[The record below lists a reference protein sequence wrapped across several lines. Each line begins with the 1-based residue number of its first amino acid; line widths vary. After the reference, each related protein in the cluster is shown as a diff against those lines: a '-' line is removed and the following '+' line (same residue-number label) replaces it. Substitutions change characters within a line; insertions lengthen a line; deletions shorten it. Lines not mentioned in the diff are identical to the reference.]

1 MSFNKILILLLATLV
16 LFSSC
21 YAKVV
26 VFQEAPVSE
35 GVKQDARID
44 SEKKTDSTSTTLSKS
59 GEMKTG
65 LSFSANTTSSTDGNA
80 QADGVMVAVAVDSDG
95 IIRDCIIDSVQA
107 RIPFDDKGVI
117 QTDISVPVES
127 KNELGPRYGMA
138 KASGIGKEWNEQMES
153 LAGYVIGKTAD
164 EVQGIA
170 FKDGKPED
178 VDLASSVT
186 VYMGGFLSQI
196 VEAAQNAEYR
206 GANVGDKLE
215 MVSYTTLSSS
225 KNADG
230 DVAGNAQADI
240 NVMVV
245 TLDGDRI
252 TSAYTDAIQAK
263 VPFDSTGRL
272 VGSLSDDVASKN
284 DLRENYG
291 MGAYSSIG
299 ADWYKQAESYSAYIT
314 GKTVDEVLGIAVNE
328 KFAPADADLSSSVTM
343 SIGSFSNM
351 LKKVSL

>member
-1 MSFNKILILLLATLV
+1 MSLNKILVLLMAAV
-16 LFSSC
+16 FLFTSC

-26 VFQEAPVSE
+26 VFQEAPVTES
-35 GVKQDARID
+35 VKQEAKVDPGI
-44 SEKKTDSTSTTLSKS
+44 KTDSDKKPLVHS
-59 GEMKTG
+59 GELLTG

-80 QADGVMVAVAVDSDG
+80 QADGVMVAVSVDTDG

-107 RIPFDDKGVI
+107 KVPFDDKGII
-117 QTDISVPVES
+117 QADINVPVES

-138 KASGIGKEWNEQMES
+138 KASGIGKEWNEQMEALS
-153 LAGYVIGKTAD
+153 RYVVGKTAA
-164 EVQGIA
+164 EVQGIS

-196 VEAAQNAEYR
+196 VEAVENAQYR
-206 GANVGDKLE
+206 GASVGDKLE

-225 KNADG
+225 KNAEG

-240 NVMVV
+240 NVMVL
-245 TLDGDRI
+245 TLSGDRI
-252 TSAYTDAIQAK
+252 TSAYTDSIQAK
-263 VPFDSTGRL
+263 VPFDSRGKL
-272 VGSLSDDVASKN
+272 VGSLSEDVASKN
-284 DLRENYG
+284 ELKENYG

-314 GKTVDEVLGIAVNE
+314 GKTIDEVLGVAVNE
-328 KFAPADADLSSSVTM
+328 KFAPADTDLSSSVTM
-343 SIGSFSNM
+343 SIGSFNNM